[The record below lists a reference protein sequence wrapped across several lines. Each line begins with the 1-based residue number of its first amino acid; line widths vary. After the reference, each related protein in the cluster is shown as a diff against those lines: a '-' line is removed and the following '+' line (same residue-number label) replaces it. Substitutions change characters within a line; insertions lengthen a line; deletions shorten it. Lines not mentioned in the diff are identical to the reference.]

1 MTDDASATTR
11 PAGLLPRLLLTV
23 AGMVG
28 FIVIL
33 LAAYFAA
40 PVAEFD
46 LSSVRRAGVLAGVAL
61 GLLIGL
67 YLYGI
72 RRLPRSEMPLM
83 RAVFLAVA
91 LLATFVVVF
100 AYLYLSLETRD
111 PGQVPGLTTHL
122 DGLYFTVTMLTTVGF
137 GDIAPA
143 GQGARAVAT
152 VQMVFNLV
160 FLGFL
165 IRSGVT
171 FGRRERDRRRKGSA
185 HDSTRGHRAED

>member
-28 FIVIL
+28 FIAIL

-72 RRLPRSEMPLM
+72 RRLPRSEMPLV

-171 FGRRERDRRRKGSA
+171 VGRRERDRRRKGSA

>member
-28 FIVIL
+28 FIAIL

>member
-1 MTDDASATTR
+1 VTDDASATTR

-28 FIVIL
+28 FIAIL